1 MDKSEINFKPRN
13 WAEAK
18 KSIEALTDEYMSG
31 QGMCET
37 VLGEIMRAINQIIY
51 RYYNDGD
58 YASEGYGRETVAP
71 AALYL
76 FDLVTSPYDLLPDGD
91 EEFRECMDAVADSI
105 RDIFRGINTYE
116 KDIKGLAFTILDL
129 IGHDFNYFANT
140 DNTTDMYDYQIVDSW
155 SGRLVNKGVGAIAL
169 KRLEKLY
176 DVYLYDDDEEDEDEE
191 DW

>member
-1 MDKSEINFKPRN
+1 MENINFNPTS
-13 WAEAK
+13 WAEAE

-37 VLGEIMRAINQIIY
+37 VLGEIMRALNQILY

-58 YASEGYGRETVAP
+58 CASEGYGRETVVL

-91 EEFRECMDAVADSI
+91 EESRECRSAVADCI
-105 RDIFRGINTYE
+105 GDIFRGTNTYE
-116 KDIKGLAFTILDL
+116 KDIKSLAFAVLNL
-129 IGHDFNYFANT
+129 IGHNFDYLANT
-140 DNTTDMYDYQIVDSW
+140 DNTTDMYNYQIVDSW
-155 SGRLVNKGVGAIAL
+155 SGRLIDSGAGKAVL

-176 DVYLYDDDEEDEDEE
+176 DVYLYDDEEDEEE
-191 DW
+191 Y